1 LASAYK
7 PPARIPSGDPAFSS
21 AAYFD
26 CLSQAIPR
34 LPYETI
40 DAISAALVCAV
51 QEQRTI
57 FVFGNGG
64 SAASASHMMCD
75 LNKGATSAAARR
87 ARVMALTDNV
97 PLLTAWANDC
107 GYDKVFSEQIKNFA
121 QPGDVAV
128 AISGSGNSAN
138 VLLGLRT
145 ARDAG
150 AFTIGL
156 AGFNGGNMKALCD
169 LCAVVPSDNM
179 QIVEDLHHAV
189 LHSIFSAVRVSLIV
203 PERKVLTVK
212 AGGLRS

>member
-7 PPARIPSGDPAFSS
+7 PPARILSGDSAFSA

-26 CLSQAIPR
+26 RLSQVIPR

-40 DAISAALVCAV
+40 DAISVALVCAV

-75 LNKGATSAAARR
+75 LNKGATGIAARR
-87 ARVMALTDNV
+87 ARVIALTDNV

-121 QPGDVAV
+121 KRGDLAFG
-128 AISGSGNSAN
+128 ISGSGNSAN
-138 VLLGLRT
+138 ILLGLST
-145 ARDAG
+145 AREAG

-169 LCAVVPSDNM
+169 LCAVVPSENM

-189 LHSIFSAVRVSLIV
+189 LHSIFTAVRENLNV
-203 PERKVLTVK
+203 PQRKALTVK